1 LCISIEY
8 NLVTCLM
15 IMAISIKK
23 ALKNNCMDS
32 HNTRQEMSSQGQQ
45 KYGKID
51 IHILHVMQASIQ
63 YG

>member
-1 LCISIEY
+1 
-8 NLVTCLM
+8 M

-23 ALKNNCMDS
+23 ALKNICMDS